1 MDETQSDQELARR
14 FEENRARLRGVAYR
28 MLGSLSEA
36 DDAVQETWMR
46 LSRAGASD
54 VENFAGWLTTV
65 TARICLDMLR
75 SRESR
80 REDDL
85 ETLDTFDARTTKPSS
100 SGFGS
105 PAPSAAIAS
114 RESGGDPEHE
124 AMLAD
129 SVGLAL
135 LVVLDRLAP
144 AERIAFVLHDMFDVP
159 FDEIAPMGGRTP
171 TAARQLASR
180 ARRRVR
186 FGSID
191 GDADR
196 EVDGESEA
204 HVDIDT
210 IGDQRAT
217 VDAFL
222 AALRAGDFE
231 ALLAVLDPELVVR
244 ADSSVVPG
252 GAPREIRGASNWAR
266 QAVAFSQS
274 IRFGQAALVDGAV
287 GVVMAP
293 RGRLFRVLRFVI
305 EDSRIRE
312 LEIVG
317 EASVLEGMD
326 IKVLG

>member
-1 MDETQSDQELARR
+1 MDDTRADQELARR

-46 LSRAGASD
+46 LSRAGAND

-75 SRESR
+75 SREAR

-85 ETLDTFDARTTKPSS
+85 ETLDTFDARTTKPSG
-100 SGFGS
+100 SGA
-105 PAPSAAIAS
+105 PAPSAALAS
-114 RESGGDPEHE
+114 RERGGDPEHE

-159 FDEIAPMGGRTP
+159 FDEIAPMVGRTP

-186 FGSID
+186 FGSVD
-191 GDADR
+191 GDVERDVDR
-196 EVDGESEA
+196 DGDTP
-204 HVDIDT
+204 VDIDA

-231 ALLAVLDPELVVR
+231 ALLAVLDPDLVVR
-244 ADSSVVPG
+244 ADSSVVPA

-305 EDSRIRE
+305 ENGRIRQ

-317 EASVLEGMD
+317 EASVLKGME